1 MGSLLQ
7 PMRFQ
12 LLSDSWTLDVLTPTE
27 WELVSELP
35 EIASGEFFSE
45 KTKERLF
52 PSPISPEV
60 LVDEEMATQAEDWD
74 EYVRPDLED
83 SFSQAR
89 ELVDSDLQNASLIE
103 PSEFLSP
110 EQMAEWQGDFPQL
123 RRVSVPIDHTD
134 SWYSALNQARILL
147 NEEHDVADSGDR
159 LLLHAEME
167 GDPAELDQ
175 DRILLLAQYELF
187 SAIQMMLIENIMSP

>member
-1 MGSLLQ
+1 
-7 PMRFQ
+7 MRFQ

-35 EIASGEFFSE
+35 DIASGELFSE
-45 KTKERLF
+45 KARERLY

-60 LVDEEMATQAEDWD
+60 LVDEEMASQSEDWD

-89 ELVDSDLQNASLIE
+89 ELVDADLQKASLIE

-110 EQMAEWQGDFPQL
+110 EQIEEWQGDFPQL

-147 NEEHDVADSGDR
+147 NEEHDVAESGDR
-159 LLLHAEME
+159 LLLRAELA
-167 GDPAELDQ
+167 GDPAELDH

-187 SAIQMMLIENIMSP
+187 SAIQMMLIENVMAP

>member
-1 MGSLLQ
+1 
-7 PMRFQ
+7 MRFQ

-35 EIASGEFFSE
+35 DIASGELFSE
-45 KTKERLF
+45 KARERLY

-60 LVDEEMATQAEDWD
+60 LVDEEMASQSEDWD

-89 ELVDSDLQNASLIE
+89 ELVDADLQKASLIE

-110 EQMAEWQGDFPQL
+110 EQIEEWQGDFPQL
-123 RRVSVPIDHTD
+123 RRVSVPIDHTE

-147 NEEHDVADSGDR
+147 NEEHDVAESGDR
-159 LLLHAEME
+159 LLLRAELA
-167 GDPAELDQ
+167 GDPAELDH
-175 DRILLLAQYELF
+175 DRILLLTQYELF
-187 SAIQMMLIENIMSP
+187 SAIQMMLIENVMAP